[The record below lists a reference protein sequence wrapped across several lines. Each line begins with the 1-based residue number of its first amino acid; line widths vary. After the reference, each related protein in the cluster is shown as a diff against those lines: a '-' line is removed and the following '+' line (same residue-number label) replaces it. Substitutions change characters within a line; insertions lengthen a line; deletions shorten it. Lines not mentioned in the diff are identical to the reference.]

1 MGKIQVVTTD
11 LFQELIPLIEARKI
25 LATLYQRPFTQGKI
39 AFESLVTYL
48 LEGGKSSPI
57 VHLTPHIFFRSNL
70 PLFTERLDG
79 LSGSEQS

>member
-1 MGKIQVVTTD
+1 MAVPGSAQR
-11 LFQELIPLIEARKI
+11 PRP
-25 LATLYQRPFTQGKI
+25 ATLYQRPFTQGKI

-48 LEGGKSSPI
+48 LEGEKSSPI